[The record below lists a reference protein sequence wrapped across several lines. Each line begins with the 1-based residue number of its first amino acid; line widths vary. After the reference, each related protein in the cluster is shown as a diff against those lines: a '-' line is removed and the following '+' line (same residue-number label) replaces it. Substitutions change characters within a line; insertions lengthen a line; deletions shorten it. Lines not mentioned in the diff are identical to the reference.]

1 MADRF
6 ISSLRESGDKSGH
19 ASLQDMLGWDIETYT
34 AVKDSLLQ
42 AGRITKG
49 QGRGGSVSID

>member
-6 ISSLRESGDKSGH
+6 ISSLRESGEKCGNT
-19 ASLQDMLGWDIETYT
+19 SLQAMLGWDVETYN
-34 AVKDSLLQ
+34 AVKDSLFQ

-49 QGRGGSVSID
+49 QGRGGSVSIA